1 MKNKI
6 AETASG
12 KKIIRKD
19 RSFDQMYKD
28 HGEHLGLTR
37 DEYLL
42 ISCFNT
48 LGEKN
53 VTSIFIGVESTRDV
67 PEIHLRLTYLA
78 VHKALVKRVN
88 EIGIKIIKLKEEKNE
103 RR

>member
-48 LGEKN
+48 MGEKN
-53 VTSIFIGVESTRDV
+53 VISIFMGVKSGR
-67 PEIHLRLTYLA
+67 EIHLKLTYQA
-78 VHKALVKRVN
+78 VQKALGKRIC
-88 EIGIKIIKLKEEKNE
+88 ELSRKIIKLKEEKSGN
-103 RR
+103 